1 MPSDAKKRE
10 QQRKKEAA
18 KARQAGKKTDKVK
31 TDEQIDASK
40 VNGVTNGE
48 QNGSSELSTEG
59 ISTCP
64 FHKFA

>member
-18 KARQAGKKTDKVK
+18 KARQAGKKTEKVNNK
-31 TDEQIDASK
+31 TEEQGDASK

-48 QNGSSELSTEG
+48 QNGPTELSIEG
-59 ISTCP
+59 I
-64 FHKFA
+64 FFIF

>member
-18 KARQAGKKTDKVK
+18 KARQAGKKTEKVNNK
-31 TDEQIDASK
+31 TEEQGDASK

-48 QNGSSELSTEG
+48 QNGSTELSIEG
-59 ISTCP
+59 I
-64 FHKFA
+64 FFIF